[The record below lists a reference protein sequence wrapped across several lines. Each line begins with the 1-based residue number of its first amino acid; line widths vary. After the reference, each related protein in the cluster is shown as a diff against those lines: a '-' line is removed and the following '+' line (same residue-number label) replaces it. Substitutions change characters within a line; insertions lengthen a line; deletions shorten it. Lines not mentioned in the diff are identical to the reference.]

1 MSLPTILII
10 EPDLQF
16 SQKLANKLHAFGFK
30 TILRTNI
37 QDPEELFKL
46 KTSIQSIVL
55 NLELKNIEGLT
66 LYSYIKNHKLF
77 KNTTFTF
84 LADDQNIFCLLEN
97 MPLERSIVV
106 SKKID
111 FQEII
116 QKIINNIS
124 LFSISQTQ
132 FTHYTE
138 ATGRFY
144 EISLDEVLKFCN
156 ITAFTG
162 ILFIN
167 RTEEIAILEFHLGKL
182 QNIFYKNLPI
192 DEALQEL
199 KSWTDGEFR
208 LERQCYSVDEI
219 KRLLSTHLNDNS
231 VSMVNISINDL
242 FYDLFY
248 FLHNFLQDQMPEKLV
263 ISIFEKNIN
272 EFLNNN
278 PQFIGF
284 DYFPHTDEKV
294 LFNLELTKDDI
305 QPLINLFTNI
315 FLSSKSNIN
324 EIDYHDLLDYLHEI
338 EPYLRQIDFYKYFL
352 ENLPLD
358 AFKIT
363 SSESNSINNELSTFL
378 S

>member
-1 MSLPTILII
+1 
-10 EPDLQF
+10 
-16 SQKLANKLHAFGFK
+16 
-30 TILRTNI
+30 
-37 QDPEELFKL
+37 
-46 KTSIQSIVL
+46 
-55 NLELKNIEGLT
+55 
-66 LYSYIKNHKLF
+66 
-77 KNTTFTF
+77 

-124 LFSISQTQ
+124 LFSISQ
-132 FTHYTE
+132 
-138 ATGRFY
+138 
-144 EISLDEVLKFCN
+144 FCN

-305 QPLINLFTNI
+305 QPLIN
-315 FLSSKSNIN
+315 NIN